1 MLIVKI
7 ILCLPDTLICF
18 QLFNF
23 SLLMWLIANHRCF
36 FSYVLDS
43 TQSAQAYLH
52 LYSHIQP
59 LPTSYNLD
67 IGLQDYHVSVILK
80 TDGDDFWTA
89 IVKPTLI

>member
-1 MLIVKI
+1 
-7 ILCLPDTLICF
+7 
-18 QLFNF
+18 
-23 SLLMWLIANHRCF
+23 MWLIANHRCF

-43 TQSAQAYLH
+43 TQSAL
-52 LYSHIQP
+52 P

-80 TDGDDFWTA
+80 TDGDDFWMA